1 MKKEYNKPEAI
12 IVEIRSTQMMASS
25 PLQYDGYN
33 GHNLKFIE
41 IDVDAD
47 DCPVW

>member
-25 PLQYDGYN
+25 TPQSYN
-33 GHNLKFIE
+33 DRIVV
-41 IDVDAD
+41 IDDDTQLSAD
-47 DCPVW
+47 EYLVW